1 MKNDFWRELIFR
13 AMEKLEDF
21 ALADSQ
27 RFLRMLQMV
36 SESQALKW
44 GRMRAE
50 TAARS
55 AWRKVPAYRD
65 FLAKHGLQSP
75 DVPFE
80 KLPVMSKK
88 NYIGNYS
95 LNDRCAGGSFCCQ
108 HVSIDESSGST
119 GMPYNWVRGL
129 DERRRIHRTMAR
141 MAEFLLGERSLI
153 VINAFSM
160 GAWAT
165 GVHIAEAME
174 LYSVVKS
181 TGADL
186 EKVISTLETFGPY
199 QGYFILGYPPFI
211 KHLIDTLVARNFPI
225 DQYEL
230 HALVGGEAMSED
242 LRRYV
247 LRYFRTFYSGYGAS
261 DLEVGMAIETPE
273 AVRIRSLIHDDI
285 KLRTVLLEGDHRVP
299 MVFQYDPRSHYMEV
313 NSKNELIITLTNS
326 RVLSPR
332 IRYNIGDEA
341 RLFSRKTLVSR
352 MCELGHPLNGN
363 DRFLPLPYVFIY
375 GRADHT
381 ISIMGANIYPE
392 DVERAI
398 FTQPELAGFAS
409 FSIRCETRN
418 EGSPF
423 PHLSIEWENP
433 DPPALPLDTLAHNI
447 SREVAKINA
456 DYRAAL
462 TEFPEPLH
470 FELDVYG
477 LDQGPFTGRNQ
488 RIKQRYIESPGL

>member
-1 MKNDFWRELIFR
+1 MNTNFWRELIFR
-13 AMEKLEDF
+13 TMEKLEDY
-21 ALADSQ
+21 ALADSR
-27 RFLRMLQMV
+27 RFLWALRIV
-36 SESQALKW
+36 SESQALKL
-44 GRMRAE
+44 GRLSAE

-65 FLAKHGLQSP
+65 FLAQHGLQSP

-80 KLPVMSKK
+80 QLPVMNKK
-88 NYIGNYS
+88 NYIGKYS
-95 LNDRCAGGSFCCQ
+95 LKDRCAGGSFCSQ

-119 GMPYNWVRGL
+119 GTPYNWVRGL

-141 MAEFLLGERSLI
+141 MAEFLFGKRPLI

-186 EKVISTLETFGPY
+186 DKVISTLEAFGP
-199 QGYFILGYPPFI
+199 QHGYFILGYPPFI
-211 KHLIDTLVARNFPI
+211 KHLIDTLIAREFPI
-225 DQYEL
+225 TEYEL
-230 HALVGGEAMSED
+230 HALVGGEAMSEE

-247 LRYFRTFYSGYGAS
+247 LRYFRSLYSGYGAS

-273 AVRIRSLIHDDI
+273 AVRIRSLLHDNI
-285 KLRTVLLEGDHRVP
+285 QLRAALLEGDHRVP
-299 MVFQYDPRSHYMEV
+299 MVFQYDPRSHHMEV
-313 NSKNELIITLTNS
+313 NSQNELIVTLTNS
-326 RVLSPR
+326 RILSPR

-341 RLFSRKTLVSR
+341 RLFSRKALIER
-352 MCELGHPLNGN
+352 IRELGYPVDGS

-375 GRADHT
+375 GRADYT

-398 FTQPELAGFAS
+398 FAQPELAKFAS
-409 FSIRCETRN
+409 FSIRCETRD
-418 EGSPF
+418 EGTPF
-423 PHLSIEWENP
+423 PHLSIEWDNP
-433 DPPALPLDTLAHNI
+433 DPPSLSLDILAQNI

-462 TEFPEPLH
+462 TEYPEPLR
-470 FELDVYG
+470 FELDIFG
-477 LDQGPFTGRNQ
+477 LGQGPFHGRNQ
-488 RIKQRYIESPGL
+488 RIKQRYIESPSL